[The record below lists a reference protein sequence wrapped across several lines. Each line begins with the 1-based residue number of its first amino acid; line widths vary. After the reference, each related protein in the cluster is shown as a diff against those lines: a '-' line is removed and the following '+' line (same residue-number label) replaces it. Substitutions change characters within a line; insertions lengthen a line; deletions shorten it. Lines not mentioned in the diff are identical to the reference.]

1 MLKNLSIEER
11 KEAPKGGAPVQN
23 KVIPRY
29 NEFANG
35 NQYKNPKAKV
45 NPGFTAQPQ
54 AQTK

>member
-11 KEAPKGGAPVQN
+11 KEAPKGGVPVQN